1 MRNEGMS
8 LLQNYKKKL
17 LLLVIFTS
25 ITMLYPLIPVYASWE
40 AYKDVGGMNIDGD
53 FKVGYI
59 DVDGDFI
66 NEIIIEKQ
74 YGAGSNHYLED
85 LRIFKDPEGSKELE
99 LIFYIV
105 TLDRTFGFVGEMKQY
120 NCDIIS
126 KVEFTE
132 PTVENKGIKDIVA
145 KSKKIYYKDKNN
157 KIIDK
162 EEDLGSKIF
171 KWDGTKFEEE
181 NE

>member
-1 MRNEGMS
+1 MRKNFI
-8 LLQNYKKKL
+8 LLIL
-17 LLLVIFTS
+17 IAIVV
-25 ITMLYPLIPVYASWE
+25 LYPFALAYSSWE
-40 AYKDVGGMNIDGD
+40 AYKDVERINIDGD

-59 DVDGDFI
+59 DVNGDFI

-85 LRIFKDPEGSKELE
+85 LRIFKDLEGNRELE

-105 TLDRTFGFVGEMKQY
+105 TLDRTFGFSGEMKQY
-120 NCDIIS
+120 NCDIVS
-126 KVEFTE
+126 KVEFTDQT
-132 PTVENKGIKDIVA
+132 PENNGIRDIIV

-162 EEDLGSKIF
+162 EEGLGTKIF
-171 KWDGTKFEEE
+171 KWNGKTFFESVGSTITERTSKAYE
-181 NE
+181 